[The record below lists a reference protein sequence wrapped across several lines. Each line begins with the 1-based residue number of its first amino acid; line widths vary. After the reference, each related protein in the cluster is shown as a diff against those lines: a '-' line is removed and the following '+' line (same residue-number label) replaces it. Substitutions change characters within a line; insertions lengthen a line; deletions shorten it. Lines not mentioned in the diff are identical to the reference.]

1 MTFEPIS
8 KLCAVA
14 SLALFLTACGGG
26 NTQTTTQE
34 GSNSVSV
41 NNKGTQETKQNSA
54 AAADQATNTAKIEF
68 SEQSF
73 DFGEINEGDLVNHV
87 FKFKNTGSS
96 PLVIKDATASCGCTV
111 PNWPKEPVAP
121 GAEGEIKVEFN
132 STGKAGLNT
141 KKVNVMANTN
151 PEVTT
156 VEIKVNVKRIDA
168 TQGPIKQ

>member
-14 SLALFLTACGGG
+14 SLALILAACGGG

-41 NNKGTQETKQNSA
+41 NNKGTQETKQNN
-54 AAADQATNTAKIEF
+54 AAADQAANTAKIEF
-68 SEQSF
+68 SEQAF
-73 DFGEINEGDLVNHV
+73 DFGEINEGDVVNHV

-156 VEIKVNVKRIDA
+156 VEIKVNVKRMDV